1 MLHYSALPTSPLQAM
16 ARMTWDPASVVGYLL
31 AAGTQNNYIPTG
43 YNYNG
48 NFAYLPGNGGTLL
61 TVAMMA
67 AGTDTS
73 PPMAF
78 PSEWNAVSEGFNT
91 QYP

>member
-1 MLHYSALPTSPLQAM
+1 MGMTRKHSMCATEVLLFSAPFHSK
-16 ARMTWDPASVVGYLL
+16 
-31 AAGTQNNYIPTG
+31 G

-67 AGTDTS
+67 AGTETS
-73 PPMAF
+73 PAMAF
-78 PSEWNAVSEGFNT
+78 PAAWGAVAEGF
-91 QYP
+91 QFPYP